1 MNIGKKD
8 LVLEI
13 GPGAYPH
20 WRSDCLVDKYDPSDE
35 VNLKEFGGKPMD
47 LKGKP
52 LFKTKDG
59 NLPFKDHAF
68 DYIIC
73 SHVLEHVPETE
84 LPVII
89 NEVNRVA
96 SRKYI
101 EFPTLLYDFFYDFEV
116 HCNFLEII
124 GNTIYC
130 LPKQYSSIS
139 SVNKFTS
146 FALMVR
152 QSQNLGI
159 ENINPVMFAV
169 GKEFDGPVK
178 LEILHTEKD
187 FFDLLNNKYQ
197 ANIDKTIPT
206 TSFRITDKLKRTIRR
221 FSGEK
226 SKEFFNSIM
235 Q

>member
-20 WRSDCLVDKYDPSDE
+20 WRSDCLVDKYDPADD
-35 VNLKEFGGKPMD
+35 VNLKEFGGKPMK

-52 LFKTKDG
+52 LFKTNDG
-59 NLPFKDHAF
+59 KLPFKDKAF

-73 SHVLEHVPETE
+73 SHVLEHVPELE
-84 LPVII
+84 LPVLV
-89 NEVNRVA
+89 NEINRVA
-96 SRKYI
+96 DKKYI

-124 GNTIYC
+124 DDTIYC

-139 SVNKFTS
+139 SVKEFTS
-146 FALMVR
+146 FAMMVR

-159 ENINPVMFAV
+159 ENINPLMFAV
-169 GKEFDGPVK
+169 GKEFNGPAK
-178 LEILHTEKD
+178 LVILHSEKD
-187 FFDLLNNKYQ
+187 FFEILHRKYQ
-197 ANIDKTIPT
+197 KNLGEVLPT
-206 TSFRITDKLKRTIRR
+206 TSFRFTDKVNKTLRK
-221 FSGEK
+221 FSKEK
-226 SKEFFNSIM
+226 SKEFFNSIL